1 MAPKC
6 LLLSSPHDALQE
18 LALLEGGGEAAPPG
32 GLPQPRHVVEGAEH
46 AQPAVHPAV
55 RLHAL
60 EGLLRVV
67 QRLGRRVQAQVLKP
81 WGTIQQI
88 RY

>member
-32 GLPQPRHVVEGAEH
+32 GLPQPRHVVEGAEQ
-46 AQPAVHPAV
+46 AQPAVRPAV
-55 RLHAL
+55 RLHPL

-67 QRLGRRVQAQVLKP
+67 QRFGSRVQAKVLKP
-81 WGTIQQI
+81 WGDNSTD
-88 RY
+88 